1 MGIAEI
7 IIIAVGLA
15 MDAFAVSIG
24 KGLSVKRI
32 EPRHSMSV
40 GLWFGGFQALMPL
53 VGYFLG
59 ISFASFVS
67 SIDHWI
73 AFVLLGVIGA
83 NMIRE
88 AKGDECECEGANA
101 DFSVRQMLLLAIA
114 TSIDAFAVGVSLA
127 FLGVDIWTTV
137 AVIGV
142 VTMLLSMMGL
152 RIGNIFGC
160 RFKSKAELLG
170 GCVLILMGSKIL
182 VEHLWV

>member
-7 IIIAVGLA
+7 VLIAVGLA

-101 DFSVRQMLLLAIA
+101 DFSPRQMLLLAIA
-114 TSIDAFAVGVSLA
+114 TSIDALAVGVSLA

-142 VTMLLSMMGL
+142 ITMILSMAGL

-160 RFKSKAELLG
+160 RFKSKAEILG

-182 VEHLWV
+182 VEHLWL